1 MASNTLWG
9 SMALRPP
16 PGRRKYFFLLDR
28 FAFVINGST
37 RFQSSSDMVHD
48 FIPLM
53 EKVYHETVLTSIVIY
68 G

>member
-1 MASNTLWG
+1 
-9 SMALRPP
+9 
-16 PGRRKYFFLLDR
+16 
-28 FAFVINGST
+28 
-37 RFQSSSDMVHD
+37 MVHD